1 MEKQARRTL
10 GRRDQLARM
19 QECKIV
25 RKMVMKM
32 VMKMVTEIVTKTVRK
47 AVRKKVRMRARDS
60 ATIDQYF
67 YTGVLS

>member
-25 RKMVMKM
+25 RKM

-67 YTGVLS
+67 NTGVPS